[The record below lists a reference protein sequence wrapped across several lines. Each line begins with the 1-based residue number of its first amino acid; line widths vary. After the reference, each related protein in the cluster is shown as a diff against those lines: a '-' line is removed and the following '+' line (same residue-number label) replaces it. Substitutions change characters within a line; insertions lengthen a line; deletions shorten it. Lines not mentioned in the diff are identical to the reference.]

1 MFVDFL
7 VGKFVKSKS
16 FDKRRQEMAVVAGI
30 FNMICNIVLF
40 VFKFAVG
47 IMSESVT
54 VTVDAFNNLS
64 DVGFSLVTI
73 FGFKLSNKPA
83 NKKHP
88 FGYGRVEYIIGI
100 LISIFIILVGLEF
113 IKSSIGLIIE
123 PVDIEFNWFMIIFLV
138 IAIFVKLW
146 MGFASIK
153 FGKLMCGSTTMKAMA
168 VDSLT
173 DVACTAVGIISII
186 VSGIFGI
193 PIDGWLGFLVA
204 LIVIIMGIRVLIDT
218 ISPLLGQTPDPEMV
232 VKLKQKVLE
241 YPQIVGVHDIT
252 IHSYGPNFTMAT
264 LHAEVPSDNNIIF
277 AHEVIDKAERE
288 ISNSM
293 GINLLIHLD
302 PIVTDDKR
310 LNEFK
315 ALVESCL
322 NDISKEY
329 TMHDFRMVDGKN
341 KINLIFDV
349 AVPYDSKKSDDEIMC
364 EITKQVVL
372 SDKRLNPIITIDKNF
387 V

>member
-315 ALVESCL
+315 VLVESCL

-349 AVPYDSKKSDDEIMC
+349 VVPYDSKKSDDEIMC

>member
-1 MFVDFL
+1 LM
-7 VGKFVKSKS
+7 
-16 FDKRRQEMAVVAGI
+16 
-30 FNMICNIVLF
+30 
-40 VFKFAVG
+40 
-47 IMSESVT
+47 
-54 VTVDAFNNLS
+54 
-64 DVGFSLVTI
+64 
-73 FGFKLSNKPA
+73 
-83 NKKHP
+83 
-88 FGYGRVEYIIGI
+88 
-100 LISIFIILVGLEF
+100 
-113 IKSSIGLIIE
+113 IE
-123 PVDIEFNWFMIIFLV
+123 PVNIEINWFMIIFLV
-138 IAIFVKLW
+138 IAIFIKLW
-146 MGFASIK
+146 MGFSSIQ
-153 FGKLMCGSTTMKAMA
+153 FGKLMSGSTTMKAMA

-173 DVACTAVGIISII
+173 DVACTAVGIISIV
-186 VSGIFGI
+186 VSGVFGI

-232 VKLKQKVLE
+232 VKLKQKVLG

-288 ISNSM
+288 ISDSM

-315 ALVESCL
+315 TLVESCL

-329 TMHDFRMVDGKN
+329 TMHDFRMVDGQN

-349 AVPYDSKKSDDEIMC
+349 EVPYSSKKSDDEIIS
-364 EITKQVVL
+364 EITEQVIS

>member
-204 LIVIIMGIRVLIDT
+204 LIVIMMGIRVLIDT

>member
-1 MFVDFL
+1 
-7 VGKFVKSKS
+7 
-16 FDKRRQEMAVVAGI
+16 EIAVVAGV

-40 VFKFAVG
+40 VFKLAVG
-47 IMSESVT
+47 VMSESVT

-83 NKKHP
+83 SKKHP
-88 FGYGRVEYIIGI
+88 FGYGRIEYIIGI

-113 IKSSIGLIIE
+113 IKSSIGLMIE
-123 PVDIEFNWFMIIFLV
+123 PVNIEINWFMIFFLV
-138 IAIFVKLW
+138 IAIFIKLW
-146 MGFASIK
+146 MGFSSIK
-153 FGKLMCGSTTMKAMA
+153 FGKLMSGSTTMKAMA

-173 DVACTAVGIISII
+173 DVACTAVGIISIV
-186 VSGIFGI
+186 VSGVFRI

-232 VKLKQKVLE
+232 VKLKQKVLG

-288 ISNSM
+288 ISDSM

-315 ALVESCL
+315 TLVESCL

-329 TMHDFRMVDGKN
+329 TMHDFRMVDGQN

-349 AVPYDSKKSDDEIMC
+349 EVPYSSKKSDDEIIS
-364 EITKQVVL
+364 EITEQVVS